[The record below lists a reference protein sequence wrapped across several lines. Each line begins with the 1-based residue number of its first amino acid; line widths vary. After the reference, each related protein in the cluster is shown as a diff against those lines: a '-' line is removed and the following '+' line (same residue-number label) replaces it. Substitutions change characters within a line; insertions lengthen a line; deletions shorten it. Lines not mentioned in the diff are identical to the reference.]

1 MTSIVE
7 DVRPRRGRPRKFL
20 GPSSAVTLTL
30 PKEVIATLKSIDTD
44 LSRAVVRLTQPEV
57 AKRPHPSAELALF
70 GRKAVIV
77 VNPTPTLE
85 DRTGISLVPL
95 PDGRALIS
103 FDRAQTIAQLELAI
117 RDAVDDHRLSQ
128 ADQQIFETVAN
139 ILGTARRSDGVALH
153 QRSIIVLEAVR
164 PSQLH
169 GRKDSVAADRPTRR
183 RTRPV
188 TKVKP

>member
-20 GPSSAVTLTL
+20 GRSSAVTLTL
-30 PKEVIATLKSIDTD
+30 PEEVIAALKSINSD

-57 AKRPHPSAELALF
+57 AKRPHAPAELAVF

-85 DRTGISLVPL
+85 DRTGVSLIPL

-103 FDRAQTIAQLELAI
+103 FDRAQTIAQLELAL
-117 RDAVDDHRLSQ
+117 RDAVDDHRLSD

-153 QRSIIVLEAVR
+153 QRSIIVLEGTR
-164 PSQLH
+164 PSLLH
-169 GRKDSVAADRPTRR
+169 GRDVVAADRPTRR
-183 RTRPV
+183 RTKPV